1 MDLLKKSG
9 IRVPE
14 YKVALNADEAF
25 KIAQDFG
32 KVSLLNLFLLY
43 LSFLDLL

>member
-9 IRVPE
+9 IMVPE
-14 YKVALNADEAF
+14 YQVAHSPEEAF

-32 KVSLLNLFLLY
+32 KVFLLTLCPLY
-43 LSFLDLL
+43 LSF